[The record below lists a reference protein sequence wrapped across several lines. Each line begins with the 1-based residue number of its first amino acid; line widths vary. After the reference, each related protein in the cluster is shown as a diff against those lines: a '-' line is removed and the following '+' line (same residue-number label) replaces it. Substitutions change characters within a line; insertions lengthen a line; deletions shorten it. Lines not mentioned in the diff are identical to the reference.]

1 MGKVGDGMNPYDR
14 AHREAKASGRDDYD
28 ARSAGW
34 AEVHR
39 CVLARKIRAARKHRE
54 DQQRASA
61 STESV

>member
-1 MGKVGDGMNPYDR
+1 MNPYDMGYR
-14 AHREAKASGRDDYD
+14 QAKDAGHDDYD

-39 CVLARKIRAARKHRE
+39 CVLARKIRAARKSRE
-54 DQQRASA
+54 DQRASA